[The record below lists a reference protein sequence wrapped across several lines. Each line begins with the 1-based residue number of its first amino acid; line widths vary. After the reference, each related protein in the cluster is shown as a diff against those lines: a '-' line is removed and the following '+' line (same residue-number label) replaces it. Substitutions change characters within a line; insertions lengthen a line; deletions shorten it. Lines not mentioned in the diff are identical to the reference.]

1 MKSNLK
7 IALSVISL
15 LSMILVSAA
24 AAPAASKVA
33 TLDYVVDDTF
43 AAGEIEQT
51 FEEIET
57 IQINNDFEMMQ
68 VKDEALKPT
77 VIITSPSKDSDGGSS
92 SQKPSSSSSSSQK
105 PSSSQGSS
113 SQKPSSSSSS
123 QKPSSSAGTSTQ
135 KPSSSAGSSSQQQ
148 TVEPPASNSAHT
160 NFFNMLPLNVDTPTP
175 APTVKYLSNTIAPKY
190 SDSTG
195 EVLKFKSGSTT
206 YTLPVK
212 DALKHVV
219 ANEMNNAMTLE
230 AIKAQVVATHTY
242 IKYYNDSGS
251 VPSVGYKSNVPSKVE
266 QAVNEVYDII
276 MTYNGKAI
284 YSPYHACSAGST
296 HASKEVWG
304 GARAYLVAVD
314 SKYDYL
320 ADTVQ
325 SKPVYKVNKTI
336 SEATVK
342 AEIKD
347 HLGVTPTGD
356 PSTWFKFHEK
366 NNNAYTSG
374 NYVYKITIAGKT
386 TTGKN
391 VRSIFGLRSACFDV
405 KYSNSNFVFT
415 TKGYGHGVGMSQWG
429 AHFYALKQ
437 GWNFEKIVCHY
448 YTGVTLAKVA

>member
-24 AAPAASKVA
+24 ASPAASKVA

-77 VIITSPSKDSDGGSS
+77 VIITQPSKDSGSSSS

-113 SQKPSSSSSS
+113 SQKPSSST
-123 QKPSSSAGTSTQ
+123 GTSTQ

-148 TVEPPASNSAHT
+148 TVAPPASNSAHT
-160 NFFNMLPLNVDTPTP
+160 NFFNMLPLNRDTQTP
-175 APTVKYLSNTIAPKY
+175 APTVKYLSNTVAPKY

-251 VPSVGYKSNVPSKVE
+251 IPSVGYKNTIPSKVNE
-266 QAVNEVYDII
+266 AVEAVYNVI

-320 ADTVQ
+320 AD
-325 SKPVYKVNKTI
+325 YVNGVKTKSNYLATKTI
-336 SEATVK
+336 SESTVK
-342 AEIKD
+342 SKIIDK
-347 HLGVTPTGD
+347 LGVTPSGD

-386 TTGKN
+386 TTGKK
-391 VRSIFGLRSACFDV
+391 VRDIFGLRSACFDV
-405 KYSNSNFVFT
+405 KYSNGNFIFT